1 MISSREEVTKLIVA
15 TKVSKGIKWGQVAEA
30 VGMSKEWTTA
40 GCLGQ
45 MTFDKAQAEAIGK
58 IFGLPDEAVAWL
70 QIVPYKG
77 SLPTYPIHE
86 PHISSHWLTPDAV
99 LPFSFRSQ
107 HHDATRRQSRES
119 LPLSQTR
126 GFQKIHR
133 WLSCFGRVGY

>member
-1 MISSREEVTKLIVA
+1 
-15 TKVSKGIKWGQVAEA
+15 
-30 VGMSKEWTTA
+30 
-40 GCLGQ
+40 
-45 MTFDKAQAEAIGK
+45 MTLLRRK
-58 IFGLPDEAVAWL
+58 
-70 QIVPYKG
+70 
-77 SLPTYPIHE
+77 SLPRRTFKIGRGASRTACDAERRTIVEISYPIHE